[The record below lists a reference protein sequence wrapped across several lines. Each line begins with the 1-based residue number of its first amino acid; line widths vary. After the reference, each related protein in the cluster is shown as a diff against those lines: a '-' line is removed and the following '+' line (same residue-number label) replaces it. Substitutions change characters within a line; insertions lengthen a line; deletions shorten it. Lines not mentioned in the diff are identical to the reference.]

1 MFRSSFIHGGA
12 RSRVNL
18 QGMQAAEVERGEETL
33 HVGAPRDI
41 GRHAPDAAGGAS
53 GAATPGRSA
62 REAAKAIGRRLSS
75 LFKGGARRR
84 AEGGARQ
91 QQQLQPRRSK
101 WWFLLPIF
109 LHAVGGIMAFFV
121 LRADDARTARNC
133 LYLGLSLTALMLGP
147 LVVLAAMAG
156 SGTID

>member
-18 QGMQAAEVERGEETL
+18 QGMEAAEEERGEAAL

-41 GRHAPDAAGGAS
+41 GRYAPDAGGVAGGA
-53 GAATPGRSA
+53 ATTGRSA
-62 REAAKAIGRRLSS
+62 GDAAKAIGRRLSS
-75 LFKGGARRR
+75 LFRGDDRRR
-84 AEGGARQ
+84 AGAGVRQ
-91 QQQLQPRRSK
+91 QQPQLRRSK

-121 LRADDARTARNC
+121 LREDDVRTARNC

>member
-1 MFRSSFIHGGA
+1 MFRSSFIRGGA

-18 QGMQAAEVERGEETL
+18 QGMQAVEGGRGEAAP

-41 GRHAPDAAGGAS
+41 GRHVPDAGGRAG

-62 REAAKAIGRRLSS
+62 GEAAKAIGRRLSS
-75 LFKGGARRR
+75 PFRGGDRRS
-84 AEGGARQ
+84 AEAGARQ
-91 QQQLQPRRSK
+91 QMRRSK

-121 LRADDARTARNC
+121 LREDDARTARNC

-156 SGTID
+156 SGAID

>member
-1 MFRSSFIHGGA
+1 MI
-12 RSRVNL
+12 L
-18 QGMQAAEVERGEETL
+18 QGRQAVEGGRDEEAL
-33 HVGAPRDI
+33 HMGAPRDI
-41 GRHAPDAAGGAS
+41 GRHVPNAGGEGS

-62 REAAKAIGRRLSS
+62 GEVVRTIGRRLSS
-75 LFKGGARRR
+75 LFRGGDRRR
-84 AEGGARQ
+84 AETGARQ
-91 QQQLQPRRSK
+91 QQRQLRRSK

-121 LRADDARTARNC
+121 LREDDARTARNC

-156 SGTID
+156 SGAID